1 MWAMIVKEFRQL
13 RRDRRTL
20 AMMIVMPVLLLV
32 VLGYAASFDVKTIS
46 VAAAGPQAQV
56 VRAALHGTFDGVTFD
71 VVTTEPGQGRTWAQ
85 DELRDGKADLAVVTG
100 GTRPAVLI
108 DGSQLF
114 AARAA
119 LTALA
124 SLERLARPVAA
135 GGAAGAGGSTGAGGA
150 TGADGLALGTP
161 QVSILYNPDLTT
173 SDIMIPGL
181 AGVVLVFVG
190 VIITSLGVVRERQT
204 GTLEQLAVM
213 PLRTRDVYLGKI
225 VPYFVV
231 ATVDLAIVLAVGI
244 AIFGVPFR
252 GSPAVFALGALEF
265 LFVTLGLGVLI
276 SSVSQNQGQAIQ
288 LAIMVLLPQVLLSG
302 LIFPLSSIVAGVR
315 WIAYL
320 LPLTYFNQISRGV
333 MLRAE
338 PLSAL
343 WPYFAYLALLGA
355 VIVTLATLR
364 FRAFLA
370 PAPSARR
377 RRRPPG
383 QAGAQRP
390 ALAGTAPRDPA

>member
-1 MWAMIVKEFRQL
+1 MIVKEFRQL

-46 VAAAGPQAQV
+46 VAAAGPQAGA
-56 VRAALHGTFDGVTFD
+56 VRAVLHGTFDGVTFD
-71 VVTTEPGQGRTWAQ
+71 VVSAAPAQGRTWAQ
-85 DELRDGKADLAVVTG
+85 DELRDGRADMAVVTG
-100 GTRPAVLI
+100 GARPAVLI

-124 SLERLARPVAA
+124 GLERLARPVAA
-135 GGAAGAGGSTGAGGA
+135 GGAAGAGGAA
-150 TGADGLALGTP
+150 AAAGLALGTP
-161 QVSILYNPDLTT
+161 QVSILYNPDLKT

-302 LIFPLSSIVAGVR
+302 LIFPLSSIVVGVR

-320 LPLTYFNQISRGV
+320 LPLTYFNQISRCV

-370 PAPSARR
+370 PAPSGRNR
-377 RRRPPG
+377 HRPPG